1 MENIFQ
7 KTKAIMPVHLY
18 GRLCNMKEI
27 LAISKK
33 YNLLIIEDSA
43 QSHGASFNDT
53 HSGVFGMQPV
63 LVFIHKNLGALGD
76 AGAITTNDKDLFEI
90 AYALS
95 NYGVIKYENRY
106 LGRNSRLDEIQAA
119 FLRIKLS

>member
-1 MENIFQ
+1 
-7 KTKAIMPVHLY
+7 MPVHLY

-53 HSGVFGMQPV
+53 YSGALGMQPV
-63 LVFIHKNLGALGD
+63 LVFIQEK
-76 AGAITTNDKDLFEI
+76 I
-90 AYALS
+90 
-95 NYGVIKYENRY
+95 
-106 LGRNSRLDEIQAA
+106 
-119 FLRIKLS
+119 